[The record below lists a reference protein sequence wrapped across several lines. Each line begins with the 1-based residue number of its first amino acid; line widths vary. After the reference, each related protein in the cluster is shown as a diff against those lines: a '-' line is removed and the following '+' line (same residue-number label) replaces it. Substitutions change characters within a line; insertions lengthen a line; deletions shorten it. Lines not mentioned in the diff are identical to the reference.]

1 MLLRY
6 ILKQGLCLVA
16 GILLIASCGNKKKE
30 EKKTTVHPTATIPID
45 QNLRYMVSTRMF
57 QSHLLLA
64 SNCSQEFLACTFL
77 GHIINTPLPSIPAD
91 Q

>member
-45 QNLRYMVSTRMF
+45 QNLRNRATCKR
-57 QSHLLLA
+57 
-64 SNCSQEFLACTFL
+64 
-77 GHIINTPLPSIPAD
+77 
-91 Q
+91 